1 MGKFHDDGTLEIG
14 GFGAEEI
21 TEESSTVLDV
31 DVLKKNIDKEL
42 RKNRRYV
49 DKEFRRLEHKYYQL
63 CEDFKFKSRLYAIAF
78 SALIVS
84 IIGLLIRVII
94 MSI

>member
-14 GFGAEEI
+14 GFGGEEIAEE
-21 TEESSTVLDV
+21 SPAVSDV
-31 DVLKKNIDKEL
+31 DVLKRNIDKEL

-49 DKEFRRLEHKYYQL
+49 DKECRRLEHKYNQL
-63 CEDFKFKSRLYAIAF
+63 CEDFKFKSRLYAITF

-84 IIGLLIRVII
+84 IIGLLVHAI
-94 MSI
+94 MSN

>member
-14 GFGAEEI
+14 GFGGEEI
-21 TEESSTVLDV
+21 AEESSTVLDV

-49 DKEFRRLEHKYYQL
+49 DKECRRLEHKYYQL
-63 CEDFKFKSRLYAIAF
+63 CEDFKFKSRLYAITF

-84 IIGLLIRVII
+84 IIGLLIRITI
-94 MSI
+94 MSN